1 MTNDLYLVIGIVV
14 LALAIPSV
22 LGALLDH
29 RAPRVPAIMI
39 LIGGGLVTLA
49 VTQQPGG
56 YTLEDIPNAFVRVIG
71 QFIR

>member
-22 LGALLDH
+22 LGAMLDH

-39 LIGGGLVTLA
+39 LIGGGW
-49 VTQQPGG
+49 
-56 YTLEDIPNAFVRVIG
+56 
-71 QFIR
+71 